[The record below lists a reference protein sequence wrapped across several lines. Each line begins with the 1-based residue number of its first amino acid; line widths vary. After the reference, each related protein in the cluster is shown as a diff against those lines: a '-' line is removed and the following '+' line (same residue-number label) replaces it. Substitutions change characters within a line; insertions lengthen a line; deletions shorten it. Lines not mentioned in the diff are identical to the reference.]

1 MNSASHKTGQ
11 VPSAPVRSAPLRRRR
26 KTEKPEPGA
35 AEPTTTEP
43 TTTEPTTT
51 EPTTTEDATPEG
63 DVSLTKSPAE
73 SADTS
78 DSATDPDALVA
89 SMSYRERRRRR
100 LAASGDTA
108 PAQVA
113 KVSALRAR
121 SDRSILKLVA
131 TSLAVLIIVGC
142 LVASAVFAIALGR
155 IDHQRDLR
163 AEYSGF
169 AQQMTVTMTSLNPGN
184 VDAAM
189 KTMSDKTSGTAQQ
202 RLNESMGQ
210 AVSLVRDQKLDVSS
224 RVISDAVTKAA
235 DDEGSVIVVYGW
247 QMKPADPKEQ
257 TIVQTF
263 RWRVDITRINGQ
275 LKMTDFEWVT

>member
-1 MNSASHKTGQ
+1 MTPASQART
-11 VPSAPVRSAPLRRRR
+11 PVRSAPLRRRR
-26 KTEKPEPGA
+26 RPTKPDVAPPVEAPPLDTA
-35 AEPTTTEP
+35 PTLP
-43 TTTEPTTT
+43 
-51 EPTTTEDATPEG
+51 ATPEQPAG
-63 DVSLTKSPAE
+63 DPT
-73 SADTS
+73 TS
-78 DSATDPDALVA
+78 ERTGPVADPDELV
-89 SMSYRERRRRR
+89 SSLSYRERRQRR
-100 LAASGDTA
+100 LAATSGGADAA
-108 PAQVA
+108 PVT

-121 SDRSILKLVA
+121 SDRSILAWVA
-131 TSLAVLIIVGC
+131 TGLAVIVIVGC

-163 AEYSGF
+163 AEYSSF

-210 AVSLVRDQKLDVSS
+210 AVSLIRDQKLDVQST
-224 RVISDAVTKAA
+224 VISDAVTKADA
-235 DDEGSVIVVYGW
+235 DEGTVIVVYGW
-247 QMKPADPKEQ
+247 QMKPTDPKEQ

-263 RWRVDITRINGQ
+263 RWRVDITRINGE